1 MNRVSDLNMI
11 KGRDLAHQRAV
22 IDDLTTRF
30 VRTTNGVDAVL
41 AELPKDELVDLSV
54 EEPEQTIRYALL
66 AMIAADI
73 ATVPYQEGRAFHM
86 EGLKELASIYD
97 LSPRKIIYLT
107 NYADEWMNR
116 LEALER
122 KLGIM

>member
-11 KGRDLAHQRAV
+11 KGQEVAYQRAV
-22 IDDLTTRF
+22 IDDLVNRF
-30 VRTTNGVDAVL
+30 GRTANGIDAVL
-41 AELPKDELVDLSV
+41 AEVPKDELFDLSV

-73 ATVPYQEGRAFHM
+73 ATVPYQEGRTFHM

-97 LSPRKIIYLT
+97 LSVRKIIYLT
-107 NYADEWMNR
+107 KYADEWMNR
-116 LEALER
+116 LEAVER
-122 KLGIM
+122 NLGIS

>member
-1 MNRVSDLNMI
+1 MI

-30 VRTTNGVDAVL
+30 ARTTNGVDAVL

-122 KLGIM
+122 NLGICDN

>member
-11 KGRDLAHQRAV
+11 KGREVAYQRAV
-22 IDDLTTRF
+22 IDDLVSRF
-30 VRTTNGVDAVL
+30 GRTANGIDAVL
-41 AELPKDELVDLSV
+41 AEIPKDELVDLSV
-54 EEPEQTIRYALL
+54 EEPEQAIRYALL

-73 ATVPYQEGRAFHM
+73 GTVPYQEGRNFHM

-97 LSPRKIIYLT
+97 LSPKKIIYLT
-107 NYADEWMNR
+107 IYADAWMSR

-122 KLGIM
+122 NLGIM